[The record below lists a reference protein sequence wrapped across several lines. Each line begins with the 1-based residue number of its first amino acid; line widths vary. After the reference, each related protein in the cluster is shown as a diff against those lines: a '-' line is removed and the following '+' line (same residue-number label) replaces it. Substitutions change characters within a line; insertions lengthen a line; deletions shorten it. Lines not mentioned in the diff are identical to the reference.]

1 MPKGKRTNETV
12 KIVARSVRYG
22 VQDERLYTS
31 ISGFEIR
38 QQDES
43 PAPTDSRIVIEFGST
58 VSKAA
63 AANAL
68 RMVLDKIEADGLP
81 ALVTKMEKR
90 AAVRIVKLQKD
101 T

>member
-1 MPKGKRTNETV
+1 MKPRGER
-12 KIVARSVRYG
+12 VARFVTSAPSSVMR
-22 VQDERLYTS
+22 
-31 ISGFEIR
+31 
-38 QQDES
+38 
-43 PAPTDSRIVIEFGST
+43 IEFGST

-63 AANAL
+63 ATNAL

-101 T
+101 TAKAAKLLDKLPPEVRDNMKQTLNLEI